1 MQNSEQTF
9 KSTKNNQNGLNRNKK
24 NWISFFPI
32 IIILVL
38 VASATGWF
46 VEDFYNN
53 NSTVMA
59 IKFRVYD
66 LVLMTLIFPLSVVM
80 FLLARSGRVWAKE
93 FMLGILI
100 YLAFSYG
107 LIVFNCYQN
116 QLFLIYIAIFSLC
129 VFSTII
135 GFLDMAKSIK
145 NPPKLKLIK
154 IISIVLLFN
163 AIAGYGFWLSDAI
176 EALIRGEV
184 SQTIAGTN
192 LPVNAAQVLDIGF
205 MLPLTIFGAIKLWKY
220 QSDGITISAMML
232 VFFILIGISVISME
246 IGLLINGLEMD
257 ISKLYGFGTITVLS
271 IIMTVFTYR
280 VLLKMTN

>member
-9 KSTKNNQNGLNRNKK
+9 QSTKKNQNGFNRNKK

-38 VASATGWF
+38 IASATGWF

-66 LVLMTLIFPLSVVM
+66 LVLMTLIFPLSVII

-135 GFLDMAKSIK
+135 GFSDMAKSIK

-154 IISIVLLFN
+154 ILSIVLLFN

-176 EALIRGEV
+176 EALIKAEG

-220 QSDGITISAMML
+220 QSDGITISAMMV
-232 VFFILIGISVISME
+232 VFFMLIGISVISME
-246 IGLLINGLEMD
+246 IGLLINGLEID
-257 ISKLYGFGTITVLS
+257 FSKLYGFGTITVLS

-280 VLLKMTN
+280 VLPKMTI